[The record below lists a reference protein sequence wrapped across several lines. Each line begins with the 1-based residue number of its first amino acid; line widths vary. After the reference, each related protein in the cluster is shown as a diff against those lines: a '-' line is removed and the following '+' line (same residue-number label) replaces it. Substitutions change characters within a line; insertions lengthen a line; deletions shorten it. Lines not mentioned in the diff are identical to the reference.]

1 MRTFFAA
8 LFEYTYNFNDKVLDS
23 LLEKGVGDIPE
34 KSLLLINHTLNAQE
48 IWNARI
54 EENPSKVGVWDVR
67 PLETLKDINLANY
80 QNSLRIVDA
89 YDFDKRVRYKTSRGE
104 TFENTVRDILFHA
117 INHSTYHRGQI
128 AADCKLNGM
137 APLVT
142 DYIFYKRNTL

>member
-104 TFENTVRDILFHA
+104 TFENTVRDILFHVDG
-117 INHSTYHRGQI
+117 HP
-128 AADCKLNGM
+128 K
-137 APLVT
+137 
-142 DYIFYKRNTL
+142 

>member
-8 LFEYTYNFNDKVLDS
+8 LFEYTYKFNDKVLDS

-89 YDFDKRVRYKTSRGE
+89 YDFDKQIRYKTSRGE
-104 TFENTVRDILFHA
+104 MFENTVRDILFHA

-128 AADCKLNGM
+128 ATDCKLNGI

>member
-1 MRTFFAA
+1 MKTFFAA

-54 EENPSKVGVWDVR
+54 EESPNKVGVWDIR
-67 PLETLKDINLANY
+67 PLETLKNINLVNY
-80 QNSLRIVDA
+80 QNSLRIVDS
-89 YDFDKRVRYKTSRGE
+89 YDFDKRIRYKTSRGE
-104 TFENTVRDILFHA
+104 TFENTVQDILFHA

-128 AADCKLNGM
+128 ATDCKLHGM
-137 APLVT
+137 TPLVT
-142 DYIFYKRNTL
+142 DYIFYKRDSL